1 MRDVTRNPAPAEPL
15 ALNRRLLDILS
26 LEDLEPAAQR
36 YLPHCIFSFISGG
49 VETNAS
55 RHENRAAFADYD
67 FYPRV
72 LNDVST
78 RTTAKALF
86 GKSYSAPFG
95 IAPMGG
101 TGLAGYRADLAL
113 ASAAAA
119 ENVPF
124 ILSGASLV
132 RMEDIARA
140 NPEAWFQAYLPVE
153 RPAIGALIDRVAAAG
168 YRNLVITVDVPVG
181 GNRENL
187 VRAGYTSPLRPTFKL
202 ALDAVSHPRW
212 LFGTALRTLRH
223 HGMPYYENSTAERGM
238 AVFSNA
244 AVRAH
249 LRDSLSWRDLEWIR
263 DRWQG
268 KLILKGVLSS
278 ADAQNAHEI
287 ACDGV
292 IVSNHGGRQLDG
304 AAAPLRALPQIKD
317 AAKGMTVMMDSGIR
331 RGTDVIKALAL
342 GADFVFLGRPF
353 LYAASIGQ
361 EAGVRRA
368 IDLLRSEVHR
378 NLAFLGSRD
387 LSELDGRVGK
397 IDR

>member
-1 MRDVTRNPAPAEPL
+1 MRDVTRNPTPAEPL
-15 ALNRRLLDILS
+15 ALNRKLLDILS

-55 RHENRAAFADYD
+55 RHENRAAFEDYD

-153 RPAIGALIDRVAAAG
+153 RPAIGTLIDRVAAAG

-202 ALDAVSHPRW
+202 AFDAASHPRW

-263 DRWQG
+263 DRWKG

-278 ADAQNAHEI
+278 ADAQNAHQI

-304 AAAPLRALPQIKD
+304 AAAPLRALPGIKD

>member
-1 MRDVTRNPAPAEPL
+1 MRDVTRDPAAVEPPVL
-15 ALNRRLLDILS
+15 SRQLRDILS

-67 FYPRV
+67 FHPRV
-72 LNDVST
+72 LIDVSS
-78 RTTAKALF
+78 RTTATTLF
-86 GKSYSAPFG
+86 GERYSAPFG

-101 TGLAGYRADLAL
+101 SGLAGYRADLAL
-113 ASAAAA
+113 ASAAAT

-132 RMEDIARA
+132 RMEEVAKA
-140 NPEAWFQAYLPVE
+140 NPRAWFQAYLPVE
-153 RPAIGALIDRVAAAG
+153 RGAIGALIDRVAAAG
-168 YRNLVITVDVPVG
+168 FQHLVVTADVPVG

-187 VRAGYTSPLRPTFKL
+187 VRAGYTSPLRPTLKL
-202 ALDAVSHPRW
+202 ALDAGTHPRW

-223 HGMPYYENSTAERGM
+223 HGMPYYENSAAERGM

-244 AVRAH
+244 ATRAH
-249 LRDSLSWRDLEWIR
+249 LRDSLSWTDLEWIR

-268 KLILKGVLSS
+268 KLIVKGILAA
-278 ADAQNAHEI
+278 ADADKARRI
-287 ACDGV
+287 GCDGV

-304 AAAPLRALPQIKD
+304 AAAPLRVLPRIAD
-317 AAKGMTVMMDSGIR
+317 VAHEMTVMMDSGIR
-331 RGTDVIKALAL
+331 RGSDVIKALAL
-342 GADFVFLGRPF
+342 GAAFVFAGRPF
-353 LYAASIGQ
+353 LYAAAIGC
-361 EAGVRRA
+361 EPGVRRA

-378 NLAFLGSRD
+378 NFAFLGSRD
-387 LSELDGRVGK
+387 VSELEGRVMR
-397 IDR
+397 IAR